1 MIELVLWCLPILGI
15 IASFIYM
22 AIRAWFDFPNR
33 TADDVVEFL
42 QHVDLNAFSSLLNP
56 MEEASLRAAMD
67 RRNFRHVQRKRIY
80 LCMEYVKRMA
90 HNADVLLEL
99 GNNQARSSS
108 DSLVVQSA
116 HLLQEKG
123 VQVKIYSLLALS
135 VLRFRL
141 LVRVDSWFLFGYL
154 SLCDLR
160 EVWGIRG
167 LDRYDELKTAAS
179 HLFLL
184 IGSKKFEALLEVL

>member
-15 IASFIYM
+15 IASFTYI

-33 TADDVVEFL
+33 TPDDVVEFL

-56 MEEASLRAAMD
+56 IEEASLRSAMN
-67 RRNFRHVQRKRIY
+67 RRNFRYVQRKRIY

-90 HNADVLLEL
+90 HNAEVLIEL
-99 GNNQARSSS
+99 GNNQARSS
-108 DSLVVQSA
+108 DPLVAQSA

-123 VQVKIYSLLALS
+123 VQVKIYSLLALI

-141 LVRVDSWFLFGYL
+141 LVRIDSWFLFGYL

-167 LDRYDELKTAAS
+167 LETYDELKTAAS

-184 IGSKKFEALLEVL
+184 IDSQKFEALLEAL